1 MIKEIFEHL
10 ADISRTALVGH
21 LTTSPLWLSTAGEA
35 DVGVTHQRQLGHYLY
50 GAGEC
55 INGTV
60 SALERL
66 KCKIYEVSIQ
76 IEWFLVVI

>member
-1 MIKEIFEHL
+1 MVNKLQYNTI
-10 ADISRTALVGH
+10 
-21 LTTSPLWLSTAGEA
+21 
-35 DVGVTHQRQLGHYLY
+35 HQ
-50 GAGEC
+50 EC

-76 IEWFLVVI
+76 IE